1 VDLVFKAL
9 ADPTRRYLLDL
20 LHEHSGQTLGE
31 LCDRL
36 DMTRQSATQHLAVL
50 EAANLISTVRRG
62 REKLHYLNPVPLH
75 EMQERWIDKFE
86 RPRLRV
92 LSEIKKR
99 SVTPHAEDNMSDRP
113 TFVYTTYIESTP
125 EKVWHALTD
134 PDLTADYWG
143 HRNESDWQVGSSWL
157 HVRTDGTGDDG
168 GGEVLESNPPHRL
181 VFSWG
186 ESRVIFE
193 LERFHEIVKLT
204 VTHEELADEQEKA
217 AIAQGWPAVLT
228 NLKTLLETGRT
239 MSQAPWKMHR

>member
-1 VDLVFKAL
+1 MDEVFKAL

-20 LHEHSGQTLGE
+20 LRVQSGQTLGE
-31 LCDRL
+31 LCTSL

-86 RPRLRV
+86 RPRLRA
-92 LSEIKKR
+92 LSAVKR
-99 SVTPHAEDNMSDRP
+99 QAEDTMSDRP

-134 PDLTADYWG
+134 ADLTAAYWG
-143 HRNESDWQVGSSWL
+143 HRNESDWQVGSSWA
-157 HVRTDGTGDDG
+157 HVRTDGSGISDVS
-168 GGEVLESNPPHRL
+168 GEVLVSDPPRRL
-181 VFSWG
+181 VTTWD
-186 ESRVIFE
+186 ESRVTFD
-193 LERFHEIVKLT
+193 LEQFHDIVKLT
-204 VTHEELADEQEKA
+204 VTHEELATAQDEA
-217 AIAQGWPAVLT
+217 DVALGWPSVLA

-239 MSQAPWKMHR
+239 MSQAPWKMHQ